1 MSGLG
6 RLSRGRGES
15 SAPLPIAGAWWNRA
29 DFSPGI
35 ALLREPYVA
44 EVLRCNVW
52 WIAGKHFDLVVDTGL
67 GITPL
72 WPHLK
77 IAPGREAV
85 VVLTHTHADHAG
97 GWHEFGQRWV
107 HRDEAHYVDPAT
119 ADPDIV
125 SLWSADLDPAEN
137 AHMQRA
143 GYLMPECFVMAV
155 PHDGFEL
162 DQLPHRPAA
171 PTRLLGEGDVIDL
184 GDRALEVLHLPG
196 HSPGS
201 IGLYDARSGLLLSG
215 DAVYDG
221 PLLDELAGSDIDA
234 YVETMRRLA
243 QMTVDTVL
251 PGHGEAFGQ
260 ERLHSIA
267 IDYLRRREPQR
278 RGSGT

>member
-1 MSGLG
+1 MS
-6 RLSRGRGES
+6 RRGHPSSVRDAG
-15 SAPLPIAGAWWNRA
+15 SAPLPTAGAWWQRA
-29 DFSPGI
+29 EFAPGI
-35 ALLREPYVA
+35 ALLREPHVA

-52 WIAGKHFDLVVDTGL
+52 WVAGKHFDLVVDTGL
-67 GITPL
+67 GLAPL
-72 WPHLK
+72 WPHLNV
-77 IAPGREAV
+77 APGREVV

-107 HRDEAHYVDPAT
+107 HRDEAAFVDPTT
-119 ADPDIV
+119 AAPDIV

-137 AHMQRA
+137 AHMRQA
-143 GYLMPECFVMAV
+143 GYVMPECFVMAL
-155 PHDGFEL
+155 PYDGFEL
-162 DQLPHRPAA
+162 DRLPHRAAA
-171 PTRLLGEGDVIDL
+171 PTRLLAEGDVIDL
-184 GDRALEVLHLPG
+184 GERAFEVLHLPG

-201 IGLYDARSGLLLSG
+201 IGLYDARTGLLFSG
-215 DAVYDG
+215 DAIYDG
-221 PLLDELAGSDIDA
+221 PLLDELAGSNIDA

-267 IDYLRRREPQR
+267 TDYLRRREPAQ